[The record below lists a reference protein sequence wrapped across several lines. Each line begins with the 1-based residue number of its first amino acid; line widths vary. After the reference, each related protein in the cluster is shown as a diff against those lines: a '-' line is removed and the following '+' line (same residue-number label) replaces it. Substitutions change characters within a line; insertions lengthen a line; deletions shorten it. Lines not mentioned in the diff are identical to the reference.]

1 MFLSSTFQSA
11 LLDKLLWISSLSDMD
26 EIVQTSISGH
36 PEDSKRKAE
45 EIRNTTD
52 EEETEGEDGSD
63 FSFPDTRAPPRA
75 SARSRPRAKSVD
87 SGAQDAPP
95 AGKRPRRVPAH
106 NNEDKEPE
114 PDFPVSIPH
123 PAACRECNV
132 KIPIC
137 VYCGRL
143 YI

>member
-26 EIVQTSISGH
+26 EIVQTWRHRDTHAAALYRVILKIQSNIPAEREVAREARNHASRQKRAA
-36 PEDSKRKAE
+36 KRKAE

-87 SGAQDAPP
+87 SGAQDAPT
-95 AGKRPRRVPAH
+95 AGKRPRRVP
-106 NNEDKEPE
+106 
-114 PDFPVSIPH
+114 
-123 PAACRECNV
+123 RT
-132 KIPIC
+132 
-137 VYCGRL
+137 
-143 YI
+143 